1 MSLSIDDLK
10 VLQEKLFDV
19 SNKWYNIGL
28 QLLLNADTLDNIKS
42 NCGSSTQDC
51 LLEVLKKWLRRVN
64 PYPTWKAIID
74 ALKSIVV
81 GEGNLAQKLEDEY
94 CKQDSTRSPPS
105 AQPGTVG
112 MYCMDYSIVVCFILV
127 TCIHRY
133 TEGEQSS
140 ERRK

>member
-10 VLQEKLFDV
+10 VLHEKLFDV

-64 PYPTWKAIID
+64 PYPTWKTIVD

-81 GEGNLAQKLEDEY
+81 GEEKLAQKLEDEY
-94 CKQDSTRSPPS
+94 CKQDNTRSPPS
-105 AQPGTVG
+105 AQPGGHVLYG
-112 MYCMDYSIVVCFILV
+112 L
-127 TCIHRY
+127 
-133 TEGEQSS
+133 
-140 ERRK
+140 